1 MKKSA
6 FIIFAA
12 AAIAAAA
19 SCQQKGVE
27 LIPQDTNKV
36 SFKISLPDEDTKLD
50 WDRSTGRVHW
60 SAGDKIFLADTDAK
74 TDLITIGD
82 NWNGMRNA
90 VIESDKLGQNANGYY
105 AIYPGNEN
113 MSFAASFYGV
123 SHEIVPDG
131 SFGSS
136 LAYVAEANG
145 EKNFIGAYY
154 TGLMVFEI
162 NDPDIKSVT
171 FEGLTPNDV
180 FITGV
185 NYLFGSRDNT
195 GRILTEATK
204 AVTSIT
210 VSTEAGPGIY
220 FIGSYPTSLSGV
232 KITASTGTQ
241 NTEVVL
247 EQPFTINPG
256 RIHDF
261 GELTGRFGHLH
272 KTASTDFSDL
282 GTIESSLDKYY
293 FANGD
298 LIVNF
303 QKGNSSL
310 LPHRDRS
317 SGELILHS
325 NERVAGN
332 FINIYS
338 DSGYKI
344 AAVRIYFGSL
354 SAHTYFYRI
363 WEESTM
369 QGPYT
374 ASAGAV
380 RTWYNLDTQQF
391 SLFAAP
397 NGTSDSP
404 GISISRIDVTY
415 RADTRQDAPIVFMD
429 VTGAPVGQN
438 VLQAVLGE
446 TFTQPTLDGAL
457 GRNVTYSSFDESV
470 ATVDPAT
477 GAVTPVGA
485 GQTTI
490 HAYAEGNYYY
500 KAAAATYKINVTEP
514 GVIVGIKNL
523 RDALLSYT
531 EATEFVAKV
540 TDAVITGN
548 NQTSFYLEGD
558 NAGVYVYTRSDL
570 GFSVGTTLTGTI
582 TGKGFNYSNGIPE
595 ITEFSFEG
603 TTGGVTA
610 IVPVTLTIAELNA
623 NYSDYVCRRI
633 KIENV
638 TVTDAF
644 GGSDRDGIVTLRRDN
659 LTIRTA
665 SGTYVKESYPETA
678 VLDICG
684 YPVYYNGEEQ
694 FAVNKDADVTVRS
707 MPVQTATIT
716 GFPSTYTIVVGQQW
730 NPGAT
735 TNSTAPVIYTSDND
749 AVAGVN
755 VKVNLVEGYAAGT
768 CIITANVAATEGY
781 TAASAVCT
789 LTVKSQQDL
798 YYERVYSAP
807 TTWAGKYIIVTE
819 YQDNDGN
826 NVCYALSGQAV
837 TDKGPQNYGAYADV
851 SAAKLTTHAAIQAT
865 ADIREYEVEIVG
877 TANGYSIKQGDSYLG
892 LNANSNALYF
902 STSFKAERDEWSIS
916 MEPGANG
923 AVKLINVKYPKSGD
937 DDRFLQYNAN
947 SSGLRFAC
955 YKPGQKPVF
964 LYKLN

>member
-19 SCQQKGVE
+19 SCQQKEIE
-27 LIPQDTNKV
+27 LIPQDTSKV
-36 SFKISLPDEDTKLD
+36 SFSISLPDEETRVD
-50 WDRSTGRVHW
+50 WERSTGRVSW
-60 SAGDKIFLADTDAK
+60 SQGDKIFLADTDAN
-74 TDLITIGD
+74 TDLITVDD
-82 NWNGMRNA
+82 NWEGTRNA
-90 VIESDKLGQNANGYY
+90 VIESYKLGQNANGYY

-136 LAYVAEANG
+136 LVYVAEANG

-256 RIHDF
+256 RIRDF

-272 KTASTDFSDL
+272 KTAETDFS
-282 GTIESSLDKYY
+282 GITTINQGGYTFD

-298 LIVNF
+298 LAVVF
-303 QKGNSSL
+303 QQGNSTL
-310 LPHRDRS
+310 LPNRDQ
-317 SGELILHS
+317 SGELTLYSHE
-325 NERVAGN
+325 NVAGN
-332 FINIYS
+332 YIAIYS
-338 DSGYKI
+338 PAGHKI
-344 AAVRIYFGSL
+344 AAVRVHFGSL
-354 SAHTYFYRI
+354 QTHTYAYKTWQDVDF
-363 WEESTM
+363 

-374 ASAGAV
+374 ASASEV
-380 RTWYNLDTQQF
+380 RTWYNLDTEQF
-391 SLFAAP
+391 HLYAMP

-404 GISISRIDVTY
+404 GLSITNIAVTY
-415 RADTRQDAPIVFMD
+415 REDTRQSVPLVFRDM
-429 VTGAPVGQN
+429 TGAPIGQDD
-438 VLQAVLGE
+438 LQAVLGE

-500 KAAAATYKINVTEP
+500 KSAAATYKINVTEP

-582 TGKGFNYSNGIPE
+582 TGKGLNYSNGIPE

-603 TTGGVTA
+603 TTGGVPA

-665 SGTYVKESYPETA
+665 SSNYVKESYPETA

-684 YPVYYNGEEQ
+684 YPVYYNGAKQ
-694 FAVNKDADVTVRS
+694 FSINQDADITFRAR
-707 MPVQTATIT
+707 PVQTATIT
-716 GFPSTYTIVVGQQW
+716 GFPSTYTLMVGEQW
-730 NPGAT
+730 TPGAT
-735 TNSTAPVIYTSDND
+735 TNSTAPIIYTSDND

-755 VKVNLVEGYAAGT
+755 VKVNWVEGYAAGT
-768 CIITANVAATEGY
+768 CIITANVAETEGY

-789 LTVKSQQDL
+789 LTVKAPQDL
-798 YYERVYSAP
+798 YYELLYSAP
-807 TTWAGKYIIVTE
+807 TTWAGRYIIVTD

-826 NVCYALSGQAV
+826 NVCYALSGQAK
-837 TDKGPQNYGAYADV
+837 DGGGALKNWGAYADV

-865 ADIREYEVEIVG
+865 ATIRGYEVEIEK
-877 TANGYSIKQGDSYLG
+877 TANGYSIKQGNFYLG
-892 LNANSNALYF
+892 LNSNGNNLYF
-902 STSFKAERDEWSIS
+902 NSSFTAERDEWSIS

-923 AVKLINVKYPKSGD
+923 AVKLINVKNPKNGE
-937 DDRFLQYNAN
+937 DDRFLQYNSASN
-947 SSGLRFAC
+947 ALRFAC
-955 YKPGQKPVF
+955 YKSGYKPVF